1 MSLKDYKSD
10 DIDLPEDPGSIPSSG
25 YQQEINTLKIEK
37 LSNRVTI
44 ISVIIPV
51 LITAILAFAYMDM
64 KERVI
69 DVDETK
75 KHQMD
80 QVAKQLEEKV
90 NALDVRIAKNRFD
103 FDQKVPELT
112 QKGQALENQVAKMGS
127 EKAGDKEFK
136 KFMQETVTAVKDQKA
151 LLDKLEKRIQ
161 NNSDQNKS
169 ALETVERINTALQ
182 KTIKENDTHFQTAAG
197 KIQEEIKLFKEE
209 FDARLLELADYDQE
223 IAKLKKTASLLE
235 TQIKEL
241 DSQKIS
247 AKDAQTR
254 MAALKASL
262 EQLIKDRTPPQAA
275 AAQSKPSTATP
286 SETATPSTGTAQ
298 GKPAANRS
306 TPAQTVRQ
314 PPQTIEPALSID
326 TDPSAKGISEE
337 TLTQ

>member
-10 DIDLPEDPGSIPSSG
+10 DLDLPEDPGGIPSSG

-103 FDQKVPELT
+103 FDQKVPELA
-112 QKGQALENQVAKMGS
+112 QKGQALENQVAKMES

-151 LLDKLEKRIQ
+151 LLDKLGKRIQ
-161 NNSDQNKS
+161 NNADQNKS
-169 ALETVERINTALQ
+169 ALETVERINAALQ
-182 KTIKENDTHFQTAAG
+182 KTIKENDTHFQTAAK
-197 KIQEEIKLFKEE
+197 KIQEDINLFKEE

-223 IAKLKKTASLLE
+223 IAKLKKTTGLLE

-247 AKDAQTR
+247 TKDAQTR

-262 EQLIKDRTPPQAA
+262 EQLVKERTKPQAA
-275 AAQSKPSTATP
+275 AVQSKPSMAKP
-286 SETATPSTGTAQ
+286 SETKPSTGTVQA
-298 GKPAANRS
+298 KPSS
-306 TPAQTVRQ
+306 TPPKPAQTVKQ